1 MADVKVVQCRRVVDL
16 DDPVAGSVV
25 LKCLGCSVPIWF
37 NLDGDLDAGAVL
49 VYCEDCV
56 PQVGQIMFTAGQVG
70 ILRRRGLDDDAI
82 ARMLAIAR
90 MTKGD
95 PREVPALA
103 ALVASDPGA
112 SRRFGEAVATAAAD
126 LAEAGVLRWT

>member
-37 NLDGDLDAGAVL
+37 KGGDLDAGAVL

-112 SRRFGEAVATAAAD
+112 SRRFGEAVATAATD